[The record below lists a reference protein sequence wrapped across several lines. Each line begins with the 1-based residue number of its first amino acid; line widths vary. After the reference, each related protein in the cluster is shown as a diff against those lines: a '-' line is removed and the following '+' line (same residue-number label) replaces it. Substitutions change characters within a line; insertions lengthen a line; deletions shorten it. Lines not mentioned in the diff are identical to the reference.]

1 MSAFDSEAGGG
12 TRRLGSQAMAKA
24 GPLLTGVGTLQEQSG
39 HWMKLTDEAV
49 AFMRTHGISV
59 QDVSTGVLR
68 KKDSPFATGN
78 GGEILKHLTFTKAGL
93 TTPAAPAALA
103 AMATQQAIQL
113 ALEDIKDYLAEI
125 DAKLDRLLVQPKVE
139 MRGDLTGVAFAVDE
153 AEKLMEATGTV
164 NEVTYQKVQSL
175 TFELQKA
182 QGQALAQL
190 DQITRDITKHAGDA
204 DELAKVLRIA
214 TNDIPFWLKALAQAI
229 SFSDRQSIIELARVA
244 EADPSTLEAHRLGVK
259 NARESRSQ
267 KISAALSSMLSAI
280 QESGALNNLARVIH
294 FGDAKRIH
302 QAAEQ
307 VRQAIDDFAVHTGLE
322 GVVITAQELTP
333 WKTAAKGLLD
343 DAATGVKQAGAQVRG
358 AGAQVG
364 GQVADQVGQLNDK
377 VQKRRLNSLQ
387 RRAEK
392 LKGRLRQSDPEVASD
407 DEG

>member
-1 MSAFDSEAGGG
+1 M
-12 TRRLGSQAMAKA
+12 
-24 GPLLTGVGTLQEQSG
+24 
-39 HWMKLTDEAV
+39 
-49 AFMRTHGISV
+49 
-59 QDVSTGVLR
+59 
-68 KKDSPFATGN
+68 
-78 GGEILKHLTFTKAGL
+78 
-93 TTPAAPAALA
+93 
-103 AMATQQAIQL
+103 
-113 ALEDIKDYLAEI
+113 
-125 DAKLDRLLVQPKVE
+125 
-139 MRGDLTGVAFAVDE
+139 
-153 AEKLMEATGTV
+153 
-164 NEVTYQKVQSL
+164 
-175 TFELQKA
+175 
-182 QGQALAQL
+182 
-190 DQITRDITKHAGDA
+190 
-204 DELAKVLRIA
+204 
-214 TNDIPFWLKALAQAI
+214 
-229 SFSDRQSIIELARVA
+229 
-244 EADPSTLEAHRLGVK
+244 K

-343 DAATGVKQAGAQVRG
+343 EAATGVKQAGAQVRG

-392 LKGRLRQSDPEVASD
+392 LKGRLRHSDPEVASD